1 MADESSATSHLSVA
15 MTTQEIDRMQTTVVT
30 SLMSS
35 AFAGYASDFYMRL
48 AVVFIG
54 VVGTAGN
61 GLVLYAL
68 FASKQ
73 HKKHVLIVNQN
84 ILDLF
89 SSFFLSVT
97 FGVQMFNIR
106 LSGELGHWLCVMLL
120 SELFIWCFTN
130 GSMINLAIVTIDRYL
145 MVVHPMFSKRWL
157 RPWVIYSACALSW
170 FVGILWAMLS
180 VFYSTKV
187 IDGFCVTFDFDDDV
201 ADIAQNIAYIVL
213 FCFIILA
220 IFIFCYWRILL
231 VIRRQARVMAS
242 HSAAGPSNAS
252 QAQSH
257 RIQSNVIK
265 TMILVS
271 ALFAI
276 TWLPLNIY
284 SLLGT
289 VELISFLSFFDSRF
303 YTILCIAFLYTA
315 INPFIYATKFN
326 PVKKILL
333 EMIPCKKTPVEPT
346 GAIPRTANR
355 RPAQNQ
361 ERY

>member
-1 MADESSATSHLSVA
+1 
-15 MTTQEIDRMQTTVVT
+15 
-30 SLMSS
+30 
-35 AFAGYASDFYMRL
+35 MRL
-48 AVVFIG
+48 AVVFMG

-73 HKKHVLIVNQN
+73 HKKHLLIVNQN

-89 SSFFLSVT
+89 GSFFLSVT
-97 FGVQMFNIR
+97 FGVHMFNIP
-106 LSGELGHWLCVMLL
+106 LSGELGHWLCMMLL
-120 SELFIWCFTN
+120 SEIFIWCFTN

-145 MVVHPMFSKRWL
+145 MVVHPTKSKRWL

-170 FVGILWAMLS
+170 FVGILYTTLS

-187 IDGFCVTFDFDDDV
+187 IDGICVPFVFDDDV
-201 ADIAQNIAYIVL
+201 ANKAAAIAYMVF

-220 IFIFCYWRILL
+220 IFIFCYWRILV

-271 ALFAI
+271 ALYTIA
-276 TWLPLNIY
+276 WLPLNIY
-284 SLLGT
+284 SFLGI
-289 VELISFLSFFDSRF
+289 VQLIKYLSFNNSLF
-303 YTILCIAFLYTA
+303 YAILCIAFLYTA

-326 PVKKILL
+326 PVKKILMK
-333 EMIPCKKTPVEPT
+333 MIPCQKTPVEPH
-346 GAIPRTANR
+346 ARTLNTIHVSATNR
-355 RPAQNQ
+355 RPAQDQ
-361 ERY
+361 KRY

>member
-1 MADESSATSHLSVA
+1 M
-15 MTTQEIDRMQTTVVT
+15 
-30 SLMSS
+30 MSS

-48 AVVFIG
+48 GVVVIG

-89 SSFFLSVT
+89 ASFFLSVT
-97 FGVQMFNIR
+97 FGVQLFNIP
-106 LSGELGHWLCVMLL
+106 LSGELGHWLCMMLL
-120 SELFIWCFTN
+120 SELLIWCFTN

-145 MVVHPMFSKRWL
+145 MIVYPTKSKRWV
-157 RPWVIYSACALSW
+157 RPWVIYSACAVSW
-170 FVGILWAMLS
+170 FVGISWAMPV
-180 VFYSTKV
+180 VFYSAKV
-187 IDGFCVTFDFDDDV
+187 IGGICVVFAFHDDV
-201 ADIAQNIAYIVL
+201 ANIASSIAYIVL
-213 FCFIILA
+213 FYFIILA

-252 QAQSH
+252 QVQSH

-271 ALFAI
+271 ALYTIA
-276 TWLPLNIY
+276 WLPLNIY

-289 VELISFLSFFDSRF
+289 AGLISFLSFDDSRF
-303 YTILCIAFLYTA
+303 YALLCIAFLYTA
-315 INPFIYATKFN
+315 TNPFIYATKFN

-333 EMIPCKKTPVEPT
+333 EMFPCKKTPVEPT
-346 GAIPRTANR
+346 GTIPRTTNR
-355 RPAQNQ
+355 RPAQVQ